1 MKFSKTIQVLASIA
15 FIGSIAQAQNGPIQA
30 EAPAIPTAQVEPPNA
45 PEKSQTVVAP
55 PFAGETFEAMMGAI
69 EDNNRAAFIAFA
81 DDDFKTA
88 LTPPVFQ
95 QVTKQVAPRLKG
107 AHKFDYLGEINR
119 SGYVVYLWRVRFADG
134 GDDYLAQMSVKDDK
148 VGGFLLS

>member
-1 MKFSKTIQVLASIA
+1 MKFSKTLQILASVA
-15 FIGSIAQAQNGPIQA
+15 FIGSVAQAQNAPIQA
-30 EAPAIPTAQVEPPNA
+30 EPPLAQVAPAEPQSA
-45 PEKSQTVVAP
+45 PVAP
-55 PFAGETFEAMMGAI
+55 KFASETFEAMMGAI

-107 AHKFDYLGEINR
+107 EHTFNYLGEINR
-119 SGYVVYLWRVRFADG
+119 SGYVVYLWRVRFEDG
-134 GDDYLAQMSVKDDK
+134 GDDFLAQMSVKDDK

>member
-30 EAPAIPTAQVEPPNA
+30 EPPLAPVAQPEPPNA
-45 PEKSQTVVAP
+45 PKQSLAPVASK
-55 PFAGETFEAMMGAI
+55 FAGETFEAMMGAI
-69 EDNNRAAFIAFA
+69 EDNNRAAFVAFA

-119 SGYVVYLWRVRFADG
+119 SGYVVYLWRVRFDDG
-134 GDDYLAQMSVKDDK
+134 GDDFLAQMSVKDDK